1 MVARKIASRIEAA
14 LSLPETWPSIRRY
27 FVNTMF
33 DSTFVMLGIII
44 AGAFNDTPNLRVV
57 IATILSSAV
66 ALGISTGVSVFEAE
80 NLEQGRRIDEIEKAM
95 LRSMEETHIGRSS
108 RSSIY
113 LIALVNFMAPII
125 TGTVM
130 LAPFLIFAAID
141 INTAAW
147 TAVGLAITLLCLT
160 GYFMG
165 RAGKRNPWVQAAE
178 DGPGRRGSVHNLLLH
193 RERRGMISRCEALG
207 PRPEARGSSCLR
219 PR

>member
-1 MVARKIASRIEAA
+1 MVTRKITSRIEAA

-44 AGAFNDTPNLRVV
+44 AGAFNDSPHLSVV

-113 LIALVNFMAPII
+113 LIALVNFMAPIV
-125 TGTVM
+125 TGTVI
-130 LAPFLIFAAID
+130 LAPFLIFSALD
-141 INTAAW
+141 IRTAAW
-147 TAVGLAITLLCLT
+147 TAVGLAITLLFMT

-165 RAGKRNPWVQAAE
+165 RAGKRNPWVQAVRMGLVGVGAFIICFYIE
-178 DGPGRRGSVHNLLLH
+178 SIV
-193 RERRGMISRCEALG
+193 A
-207 PRPEARGSSCLR
+207 
-219 PR
+219 

>member
-1 MVARKIASRIEAA
+1 MVVKRITSRIEAA
-14 LSLPETWPSIRRY
+14 LSLPDTWPSIRRY

-44 AGAFNDTPNLRVV
+44 AGAFNDSPHLSVV

-125 TGTVM
+125 TGTVI
-130 LAPFLIFAAID
+130 LAPFLIFSAVD
-141 INTAAW
+141 IITAAW

-165 RAGKRNPWVQAAE
+165 RAGKRNPWIQA
-178 DGPGRRGSVHNLLLH
+178 
-193 RERRGMISRCEALG
+193 
-207 PRPEARGSSCLR
+207 LR
-219 PR
+219 MGLVGVGAFIICFFIESIVA

>member
-1 MVARKIASRIEAA
+1 MVARKITSRIEAA

-33 DSTFVMLGIII
+33 DSIFVMLGIII
-44 AGAFNDTPNLRVV
+44 AGAFNDTPRLSVV

-66 ALGISTGVSVFEAE
+66 ALGISTGISVFEAE

-108 RSSIY
+108 RSSVY

-130 LAPFLIFAAID
+130 LAPFLLFSAMD
-141 INTAAW
+141 IRMAAW
-147 TAVGLAITLLCLT
+147 TAVGLAITLLGLT

-165 RAGKRNPWVQAAE
+165 RAGKRNPWVQAMRMGLVGVGAFIICFYIE
-178 DGPGRRGSVHNLLLH
+178 SAV
-193 RERRGMISRCEALG
+193 A
-207 PRPEARGSSCLR
+207 
-219 PR
+219 

>member
-1 MVARKIASRIEAA
+1 MVASKIASRIEAA

-44 AGAFNDTPNLRVV
+44 AGAFNDTPHLSVV

-125 TGTVM
+125 TGTVI
-130 LAPFLIFAAID
+130 LAPFLIFSALD
-141 INTAAW
+141 IRTAAW
-147 TAVGLAITLLCLT
+147 TAVGLAITLLFMT

-165 RAGKRNPWVQAAE
+165 RAGKRNPWVQAIRMGLVGVGAFIICFYIE
-178 DGPGRRGSVHNLLLH
+178 SIV
-193 RERRGMISRCEALG
+193 A
-207 PRPEARGSSCLR
+207 
-219 PR
+219 

>member
-1 MVARKIASRIEAA
+1 MVASKITSRIEAA

-33 DSTFVMLGIII
+33 DSIFVMLGIII
-44 AGAFNDTPNLRVV
+44 AGAFNDTPHLSVV

-66 ALGISTGVSVFEAE
+66 ALGISTGISVFEAE

-125 TGTVM
+125 AGTVM
-130 LAPFLIFAAID
+130 LAPFLIFSAID
-141 INTAAW
+141 IRTAAW
-147 TAVGLAITLLCLT
+147 TAVGLAITLLGLT

-165 RAGKRNPWVQAAE
+165 RAGKRNPWVQAVRMGLVGVGAFIICFYIE
-178 DGPGRRGSVHNLLLH
+178 SAV
-193 RERRGMISRCEALG
+193 A
-207 PRPEARGSSCLR
+207 
-219 PR
+219 

>member
-1 MVARKIASRIEAA
+1 MARIEMRRRIEAA
-14 LSLPETWPSIRRY
+14 LSMPETRPAIRRY

-44 AGAFNDTPNLRVV
+44 AGAFNDDPNLRVV
-57 IATILSSAV
+57 IATILASAV

-80 NLEQGRRIDEIEKAM
+80 NLEQGRRMDEIEKAM

-125 TGTVM
+125 TGTVI
-130 LAPFLIFAAID
+130 LAPFLLFSAMD

-147 TAVGLAITLLCLT
+147 TAVGLAITLLFLT

-165 RAGKRNPWVQAAE
+165 RAGKRNPWVQAMRMGLIGVGAFIICFYIE
-178 DGPGRRGSVHNLLLH
+178 SVV
-193 RERRGMISRCEALG
+193 A
-207 PRPEARGSSCLR
+207 
-219 PR
+219 

>member
-1 MVARKIASRIEAA
+1 MVANKISSRIEAA
-14 LSLPETWPSIRRY
+14 LSLPDTWPSIRRY

-44 AGAFNDTPNLRVV
+44 AGAFNETPNLRVV

-113 LIALVNFMAPII
+113 LIALVNFMAPIV
-125 TGTVM
+125 TGTVI
-130 LAPFLIFAAID
+130 LAPFLLFSAVD
-141 INTAAW
+141 IQTAAW
-147 TAVGLAITLLCLT
+147 TAVGLAITLLFLT
-160 GYFMG
+160 GYIMG
-165 RAGKRNPWVQAAE
+165 RAGKRSPWIQAMRMALVGVGAFIICFYIE
-178 DGPGRRGSVHNLLLH
+178 SVV
-193 RERRGMISRCEALG
+193 A
-207 PRPEARGSSCLR
+207 
-219 PR
+219 

>member
-1 MVARKIASRIEAA
+1 MVARKITSRIEAA

-44 AGAFNDTPNLRVV
+44 AGAFNDTPHLSVV

-147 TAVGLAITLLCLT
+147 IAVGLAITLLSLT
-160 GYFMG
+160 GFFMG
-165 RAGKRNPWVQAAE
+165 RAGKRNPWVQA
-178 DGPGRRGSVHNLLLH
+178 
-193 RERRGMISRCEALG
+193 
-207 PRPEARGSSCLR
+207 LR
-219 PR
+219 MGLVGVGAFIICFYIESAVA

>member
-1 MVARKIASRIEAA
+1 MVARKITSRIEAA

-44 AGAFNDTPNLRVV
+44 AGAFNDTPHLSVV

-130 LAPFLIFAAID
+130 LAPFLVFAAID
-141 INTAAW
+141 IKTAAW
-147 TAVGLAITLLCLT
+147 IAVGLAITLLSLT
-160 GYFMG
+160 GFFMG
-165 RAGKRNPWVQAAE
+165 RAGKRNPWVQA
-178 DGPGRRGSVHNLLLH
+178 
-193 RERRGMISRCEALG
+193 
-207 PRPEARGSSCLR
+207 LR
-219 PR
+219 MGLVGVGAFIICFYIESAVA

>member
-1 MVARKIASRIEAA
+1 MVTSKIMSRIEAA
-14 LSLPETWPSIRRY
+14 LSIPETWPTIRRY

-44 AGAFNDTPNLRVV
+44 AGAFNDAPNLRVV
-57 IATILSSAV
+57 IATILTSAV

-80 NLEQGRRIDEIEKAM
+80 NLEQGRRMDEIEKAM

-125 TGTVM
+125 TGTVI
-130 LAPFLIFAAID
+130 LAPFLLFPAAE

-147 TAVGLAITLLCLT
+147 TAVGLAIALLFTT
-160 GYFMG
+160 GFLMG
-165 RAGKRNPWVQAAE
+165 RNGKRSPWIQAVRMALVGVGAFIICFYIE
-178 DGPGRRGSVHNLLLH
+178 SVV
-193 RERRGMISRCEALG
+193 A
-207 PRPEARGSSCLR
+207 
-219 PR
+219 

>member
-1 MVARKIASRIEAA
+1 MVARNIASRIEAA

-108 RSSIY
+108 RSSVY

-130 LAPFLIFAAID
+130 LAPFLLFAAID
-141 INTAAW
+141 IKTAAW

-160 GYFMG
+160 GFFMG
-165 RAGKRNPWVQAAE
+165 RAGKRNPWVQA
-178 DGPGRRGSVHNLLLH
+178 
-193 RERRGMISRCEALG
+193 
-207 PRPEARGSSCLR
+207 LR
-219 PR
+219 MGLVGVGAFIICFYIESAVA

>member
-1 MVARKIASRIEAA
+1 
-14 LSLPETWPSIRRY
+14 
-27 FVNTMF
+27 MF

-44 AGAFNDTPNLRVV
+44 AGAFNETPQLRIV

-125 TGTVM
+125 TGTVI
-130 LAPFLIFAAID
+130 LTPFLIFSAIE
-141 INTAAW
+141 IRTAAW
-147 TAVGLAITLLCLT
+147 TAVGLAIALLFLT

-165 RAGKRNPWVQAAE
+165 RAGKRNPWIQAMRMALIGVGAFIICFYIE
-178 DGPGRRGSVHNLLLH
+178 SVVV
-193 RERRGMISRCEALG
+193 
-207 PRPEARGSSCLR
+207 
-219 PR
+219 

>member
-1 MVARKIASRIEAA
+1 MATRKITSRIEAA
-14 LSLPETWPSIRRY
+14 LSLPGTWPAIRRY

-44 AGAFNDTPNLRVV
+44 AGAFNETPQLRIV

-125 TGTVM
+125 TGTVI
-130 LAPFLIFAAID
+130 LTPFLIFSAIE
-141 INTAAW
+141 IRTAAW
-147 TAVGLAITLLCLT
+147 TAVGLAIALLFLT

-165 RAGKRNPWVQAAE
+165 RAGKRNPWIQAMRMALIGVGAFIICFYIE
-178 DGPGRRGSVHNLLLH
+178 SVVV
-193 RERRGMISRCEALG
+193 
-207 PRPEARGSSCLR
+207 
-219 PR
+219 

>member
-1 MVARKIASRIEAA
+1 MARRRMRERIEAA

-44 AGAFNDTPNLRVV
+44 AGAFNDIPNLRVV

-113 LIALVNFMAPII
+113 LIALVNFMAPIV
-125 TGTVM
+125 TGAVI
-130 LAPFLIFAAID
+130 LAPFLVFAAID
-141 INTAAW
+141 IRTAAW
-147 TAVGLAITLLCLT
+147 TAVVLAITLLFLT

-165 RAGKRNPWVQAAE
+165 RAGKRNPWIQAIRMGLVGVAAFIICFYIE
-178 DGPGRRGSVHNLLLH
+178 SIV
-193 RERRGMISRCEALG
+193 A
-207 PRPEARGSSCLR
+207 
-219 PR
+219 

>member
-1 MVARKIASRIEAA
+1 MVTRKIMSRIEAA
-14 LSLPETWPSIRRY
+14 LSLPGTWPAIRRY

-44 AGAFNDTPNLRVV
+44 AGAFNETPQLRIV

-95 LRSMEETHIGRSS
+95 LRSMEETHIVRSS

-125 TGTVM
+125 TGTVI
-130 LAPFLIFAAID
+130 LTPFLIFSAIE
-141 INTAAW
+141 IRTAAW
-147 TAVGLAITLLCLT
+147 TAVGLAIALLFLT

-165 RAGKRNPWVQAAE
+165 RAGKRNPWIQAMRMALV
-178 DGPGRRGSVHNLLLH
+178 GVGAFIICFYIGSIVV
-193 RERRGMISRCEALG
+193 
-207 PRPEARGSSCLR
+207 
-219 PR
+219 

>member
-1 MVARKIASRIEAA
+1 MARRGMRGRIEAA
-14 LSLPETWPSIRRY
+14 LSMPETLPAIRRY

-44 AGAFNDTPNLRVV
+44 AGAFNEDPNLRVV
-57 IATILSSAV
+57 IATILASAV

-80 NLEQGRRIDEIEKAM
+80 NLEQGRRVGEIEKAM

-125 TGTVM
+125 TGTVI
-130 LAPFLIFAAID
+130 LAPFLLFSAID
-141 INTAAW
+141 IKTAAW
-147 TAVGLAITLLCLT
+147 TAVGLAITLLFLT

-165 RAGKRNPWVQAAE
+165 RAGN
-178 DGPGRRGSVHNLLLH
+178 GTGRRGSVHNLLLH
-193 RERRGMISRCEALG
+193 RERRGLISRCEVLG
-207 PRPEARGSSCLR
+207 LRPEARGSFFLQ
-219 PR
+219 PP

>member
-1 MVARKIASRIEAA
+1 MVANKIASRIEAA
-14 LSLPETWPSIRRY
+14 LSLPGTWPSIRRY

-44 AGAFNDTPNLRVV
+44 AGAFNEAPNLRVV

-113 LIALVNFMAPII
+113 LIALVNFMAPIV
-125 TGTVM
+125 TGTVI
-130 LAPFLIFAAID
+130 LAPFLLFSAVD
-141 INTAAW
+141 IRTAAW
-147 TAVGLAITLLCLT
+147 TAVGLAITLLFLT
-160 GYFMG
+160 GYIMG
-165 RAGKRNPWVQAAE
+165 RAGKRSPWIQAMRMALVGIGAFIICFYIE
-178 DGPGRRGSVHNLLLH
+178 SVV
-193 RERRGMISRCEALG
+193 A
-207 PRPEARGSSCLR
+207 
-219 PR
+219 